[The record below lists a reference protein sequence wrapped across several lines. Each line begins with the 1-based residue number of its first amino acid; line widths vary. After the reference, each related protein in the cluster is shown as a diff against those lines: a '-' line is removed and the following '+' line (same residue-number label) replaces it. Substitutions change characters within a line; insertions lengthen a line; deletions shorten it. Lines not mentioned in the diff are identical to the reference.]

1 MDTDI
6 IMVML
11 DTRTPMDTMDT
22 MENVKQKPSLK
33 LIPFIYTVVCMD
45 ITDMLDT
52 HTPMDTMDTME
63 NVKLMPMLTQFCS
76 MVDMDTMDMLV
87 TMDTLDTLM
96 YTMDRYQHQQRNL
109 TQKMDTNH
117 CLLSSSV
124 TFIFQCLTV
133 IQ

>member
-1 MDTDI
+1 MG
-6 IMVML
+6 
-11 DTRTPMDTMDT
+11 
-22 MENVKQKPSLK
+22 K

-45 ITDMLDT
+45 IMDMLDT

-63 NVKLMPMLTQFCS
+63 SGKLMPMLTQFYS
-76 MVDMDTMDMLV
+76 MVGMDTMDMLD
-87 TMDTLDTLM
+87 TMDILDTPM
-96 YTMDRYQHQQRNL
+96 YTMDRYQHQQMNL
-109 TQKMDTNH
+109 AQKMDTNH